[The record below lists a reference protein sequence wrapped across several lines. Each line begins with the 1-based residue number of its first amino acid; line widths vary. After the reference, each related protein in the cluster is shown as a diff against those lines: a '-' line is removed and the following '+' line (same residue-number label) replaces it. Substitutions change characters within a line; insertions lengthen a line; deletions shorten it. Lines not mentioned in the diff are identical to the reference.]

1 MINFNA
7 SDIRQYIDCPRVVF
21 FTYTLLLEKKIFSPV
36 PAKCL
41 EQDVFEKLEHRR
53 KLKKYRLDE
62 GERMF
67 QLSLI
72 SSRLGLSGQLDL
84 IVKSRDGL
92 FPIEFRNSGQKPTKG
107 HLYQLA
113 AYALL
118 LEDLYGILVNRGGI
132 YLFPIHDIAV
142 FRITR
147 ELKGKALEVLA
158 SIQEMIR
165 QERFPCQ
172 TKLRSQCADCEYQNF
187 CGDVW

>member
-21 FTYTLLLEKKIFSPV
+21 FTYTLPIEKKVPSLIPV
-36 PAKCL
+36 RYP
-41 EQDVFEKLEHRR
+41 EQDIFKKLEHRR

-67 QLSLI
+67 QLSLA

-84 IVKSRDGL
+84 IVKSREGL
-92 FPIEFRNSGQKPTKG
+92 FPVEFRNSGQKPTKSY
-107 HLYQLA
+107 LFQLA
-113 AYALL
+113 AHALL
-118 LEDLYGILVNRGGI
+118 LEDLYGILISRGGV
-132 YLFPIHDIAV
+132 YLLPIHEIEV

-147 ELKGKALEVLA
+147 ELKKKALEVLT
-158 SIQEMIR
+158 SIQEMIQ
-165 QERFPCQ
+165 QERIPCQ
-172 TKLRSQCADCEYQNF
+172 AKLRSQCLDCEYQNF